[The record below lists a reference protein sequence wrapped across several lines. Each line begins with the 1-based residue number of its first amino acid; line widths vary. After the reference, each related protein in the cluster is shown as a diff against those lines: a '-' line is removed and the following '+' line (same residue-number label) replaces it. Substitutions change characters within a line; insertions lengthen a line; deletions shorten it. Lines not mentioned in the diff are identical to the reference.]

1 MEIVQTKYSVEQNL
15 EDAGCTNEYIKH
27 YMSLQGSSKEQLSIL
42 EDYRDELVK
51 QMHDVQRKLDCLD
64 YLLFYKRKQIGGI

>member
-27 YMSLQGSSKEQLSIL
+27 YMSLQGSGKEQ
-42 EDYRDELVK
+42 
-51 QMHDVQRKLDCLD
+51 
-64 YLLFYKRKQIGGI
+64 